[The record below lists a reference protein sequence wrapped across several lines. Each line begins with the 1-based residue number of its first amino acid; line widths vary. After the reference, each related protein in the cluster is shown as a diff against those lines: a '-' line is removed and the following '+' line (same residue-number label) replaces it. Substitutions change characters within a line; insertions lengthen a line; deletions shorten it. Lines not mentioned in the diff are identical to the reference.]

1 MITRVG
7 PVCLECVSLS
17 GWSLFAVLAHT
28 IRFDCLGRDCWSFC
42 GVKVATH
49 VVSDWILNSGY
60 LCSEILASN
69 FHPVSICA
77 TDKYTNTT
85 TQQPTI
91 TLTTSIQSHIA
102 LYSVSSTILFYSYLD
117 YYCFCFSFSLSSSLL
132 FFLLF
137 FLYFLFCFDSLLKK
151 RMSIFRKYKS
161 RYYYNT
167 YKIKLSI
174 TKNDEDDGDGE
185 EETNQETR
193 SSDQRTPF
201 LLQSHRTKHSV
212 FYYLNILL
220 FKKMGK
226 LFEHY

>member
-17 GWSLFAVLAHT
+17 GWSLFAVLAHS
-28 IRFDCLGRDCWSFC
+28 IRFDCLGRDRWSFC

-85 TQQPTI
+85 TNYYIDHFNSKPYCI
-91 TLTTSIQSHIA
+91 IFGFI
-102 LYSVSSTILFYSYLD
+102 YYTILL
-117 YYCFCFSFSLSSSLL
+117 LSWLLLLLL
-132 FFLLF
+132 FIFF
-137 FLYFLFCFDSLLKK
+137 VFISAVFSSIFLYFLFCFDSLLKK

-167 YKIKLSI
+167 YKIKLSL
-174 TKNDEDDGDGE
+174 TKNDEDEDDRE

>member
-17 GWSLFAVLAHT
+17 GWSLFAVLAHS
-28 IRFDCLGRDCWSFC
+28 IRFDCLGRDRWSFC

-85 TQQPTI
+85 IQQPTI

-137 FLYFLFCFDSLLKK
+137 FFIFYFGL
-151 RMSIFRKYKS
+151 I
-161 RYYYNT
+161 
-167 YKIKLSI
+167 
-174 TKNDEDDGDGE
+174 
-185 EETNQETR
+185 
-193 SSDQRTPF
+193 
-201 LLQSHRTKHSV
+201 V
-212 FYYLNILL
+212 F
-220 FKKMGK
+220 
-226 LFEHY
+226 